1 MTTPSGPPPVT
12 PAPAVSQP
20 LRTPARSKRARLV
33 VKRIDPWSVMKFTL
47 LFSLC
52 LLIVFVVAVAALDFA
67 LRALGVI
74 DSVNKF
80 LLEFTGSGGN
90 NPTGGFQLADEP
102 VAVIGIATIIGLINV
117 VLITAIST
125 LGAFLYNLCADIVGG
140 IEVTL
145 AERD

>member
-1 MTTPSGPPPVT
+1 MTTPSGPPPS
-12 PAPAVSQP
+12 PAVAQP

-80 LLEFTGSGGN
+80 LLEFTGTGGS
-90 NPTGGFQLADEP
+90 NPTGGFQIADEP
-102 VAVIGIATIIGLINV
+102 VAVIGIATIIGLVNV

>member
-1 MTTPSGPPPVT
+1 MTTPAGPPTT
-12 PAPAVSQP
+12 PAPTVAQP
-20 LRTPARSKRARLV
+20 LRTPARAKRAKLV

-90 NPTGGFQLADEP
+90 TPPGGFQLADEP
-102 VAVIGIATIIGLINV
+102 VAVIGIAAIIGLINV